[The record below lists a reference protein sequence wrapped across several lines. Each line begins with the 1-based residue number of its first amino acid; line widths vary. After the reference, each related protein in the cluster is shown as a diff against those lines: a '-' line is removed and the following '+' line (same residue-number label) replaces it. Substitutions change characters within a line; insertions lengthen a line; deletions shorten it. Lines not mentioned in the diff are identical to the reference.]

1 MNNKAFFSIVIIA
14 LLLFLALGIIANII
28 QINIENNKTQKE
40 LIEIKELTYKRSEFE
55 YNLKNTIKTNLDNEI
70 LVTQNQTQLKTS
82 TDYLVIQY
90 LQDYNKPFAL
100 VSNLL
105 INVYECGLENCVY
118 YNYSILYPISKIYSE
133 NNKNI
138 EFRIPIDYSIENTL
152 VIS

>member
-90 LQDYNKPFAL
+90 LQDYNMPFAL